1 MPSADAFA
9 KTIWDYMLMHMPPQ
23 KCDCIFVLC
32 SNDLRV
38 ADYAARLYG
47 DGYGEFL
54 IFSGGYGNFTRNVFS
69 KPEAE
74 LFAERAMEQGVPS
87 GKIIVENRA
96 ANTGENVSFTLR
108 LLQTL
113 DVRPQSWLL
122 VQKPFMERRSL
133 ATFQKQLPDAK
144 AIVTSPPIA
153 YEDYANDAIGW
164 DLLLNTL
171 VGDLQRLIEYPGRG
185 YITPQTVPAEVVR
198 AMEALLK
205 MGYDR
210 HSLPSFSASR

>member
-1 MPSADAFA
+1 
-9 KTIWDYMLMHMPPQ
+9 
-23 KCDCIFVLC
+23 
-32 SNDLRV
+32 
-38 ADYAARLYG
+38 
-47 DGYGEFL
+47 
-54 IFSGGYGNFTRNVFS
+54 
-69 KPEAE
+69 
-74 LFAERAMEQGVPS
+74 MEQGVPS

-113 DVRPQSWLL
+113 DERPQSWLL

-185 YITPQTVPAEVVR
+185 YITPQTVPAEVIR